1 MISANRFR
9 LFQFLEK
16 FFPGTFANDH
26 AKNRISREPFG
37 HHLVMVMYSAE
48 QRYTRLMSALVVVT
62 TFVVSTFITALLL
75 DIQYPTDNGK
85 CDVHIT
91 EESCLARAS
100 VLNSDENMCR
110 WEYGIDGEFDRCY
123 WTKPEFSVRTLAIVF
138 VCVAMITA
146 PAYALLDILN
156 YKLLLAPMPHEVN
169 KELDE
174 NSLMKSFLTGINRRW
189 DGIRNSIAVTFGV
202 GNQTES
208 SSTKR
213 RNVQVFQTSSK
224 MSSRNGKSKA
234 KRSENSDDDNTDED
248 ISSDGYESPEYD
260 DVVPSGNNP
269 RPINEDLEYGIS
281 RWYNIII
288 FRTFISITTNIFIC
302 IIIIR
307 IFGSFSFRF
316 TISTTHFTTCLKNL
330 NISTFRATRFSLI
343 TNPKCYSNTITNTIP
358 TTINTSQEAFHQ

>member
-1 MISANRFR
+1 
-9 LFQFLEK
+9 
-16 FFPGTFANDH
+16 
-26 AKNRISREPFG
+26 
-37 HHLVMVMYSAE
+37 
-48 QRYTRLMSALVVVT
+48 
-62 TFVVSTFITALLL
+62 
-75 DIQYPTDNGK
+75 
-85 CDVHIT
+85 
-91 EESCLARAS
+91 
-100 VLNSDENMCR
+100 
-110 WEYGIDGEFDRCY
+110 
-123 WTKPEFSVRTLAIVF
+123 
-138 VCVAMITA
+138 
-146 PAYALLDILN
+146 N

-248 ISSDGYESPEYD
+248 VSSDGYESPEYD

-281 RWYNIII
+281 RSTKRSMKKSTKKSSRVSTKKSSNKS
-288 FRTFISITTNIFIC
+288 TKK
-302 IIIIR
+302 
-307 IFGSFSFRF
+307 SFRNKKFF
-316 TISTTHFTTCLKNL
+316 TGKKDSTQASFEVRNL
-330 NISTFRATRFSLI
+330 D
-343 TNPKCYSNTITNTIP
+343 K
-358 TTINTSQEAFHQ
+358 